1 MRTPSSQKCRLD
13 PLSRRRCTVWV
24 FGWDFSENHGP
35 HVPYAILRQHYS
47 FTQGLLKVALDW
59 TAIAQLCAFWTP
71 RFSGH
76 VHGSR
81 GVDLLRRAESVHR
94 IRRRGELFPHVSRST
109 PRRQPRRFG
118 IVWFCPDCDG
128 RFLPQPLTIAR
139 RLWLGLYWLNVHDGV
154 AEWIAVDAPGNF
166 ENGIRIFGS
175 SGDDIVYARVTWQ
188 WPKELEFSAMP
199 PNMPSKLLLN
209 ADHRHRQSHSQASF

>member
-35 HVPYAILRQHYS
+35 HVPYAILRHYS

-59 TAIAQLCAFWTP
+59 TAIAQLCAFWAP

-76 VHGSR
+76 RRRVHGSR

-94 IRRRGELFPHVSRST
+94 IQRRGELFRYVSRPT
-109 PRRQPRRFG
+109 PRRQPN
-118 IVWFCPDCDG
+118 D
-128 RFLPQPLTIAR
+128 
-139 RLWLGLYWLNVHDGV
+139 LGLSGFARTATGDFYASLNDSSEALAGFVL
-154 AEWIAVDAPGNF
+154 AQCPRW
-166 ENGIRIFGS
+166 GS
-175 SGDDIVYARVTWQ
+175 
-188 WPKELEFSAMP
+188 
-199 PNMPSKLLLN
+199 
-209 ADHRHRQSHSQASF
+209 